1 MGRGREASG
10 SKEVEDKPLLASD
23 PKRSRENPK
32 FLPQE
37 VGERGVLPQS
47 RGSET
52 FLAGAPR
59 AGERGSFGS
68 VPRG

>member
-1 MGRGREASG
+1 MEGE
-10 SKEVEDKPLLASD
+10 PLLPSD

-37 VGERGVLPQS
+37 VGERGVLPRS

-52 FLAGAPR
+52 FLAGAPKV
-59 AGERGSFGS
+59 GERGSFGS
-68 VPRG
+68 GPPGVRVKQ